1 MFFAS
6 VLHVLELAK
15 KGLLTNTTGWIDF
28 SFSHL
33 KTVIQ
38 RSGEHTPNAVNM
50 QTYGVH
56 KYFMLEREKNHNIKK
71 KLSWIFFKKWIL
83 WLFDVTSSNYDI

>member
-1 MFFAS
+1 MHFLAT
-6 VLHVLELAK
+6 VPHVLELAK
-15 KGLLTNTTGWIDF
+15 KGSLTNTTGWTDF

-56 KYFMLEREKNHNIKK
+56 KYFILEGKK
-71 KLSWIFFKKWIL
+71 KTHNRKKNSEFYYFL
-83 WLFDVTSSNYDI
+83 MLLFQII

>member
-6 VLHVLELAK
+6 VPHVLELAK

-38 RSGEHTPNAVNM
+38 RSGEHTPKAVNM

-56 KYFMLEREKNHNIKK
+56 KYFILEREKNHNIKK
-71 KLSWIFFKKWIL
+71 KNWVEFFLKSEL
-83 WLFDVTSSNYDI
+83 YDYLMSSNYDI

>member
-1 MFFAS
+1 MQKFGLISKDSDTFFAS
-6 VLHVLELAK
+6 LPHVLELAE

-56 KYFMLEREKNHNIKK
+56 KYFILERKK
-71 KLSWIFFKKWIL
+71 
-83 WLFDVTSSNYDI
+83 TTT

>member
-1 MFFAS
+1 M
-6 VLHVLELAK
+6 LYIDM
-15 KGLLTNTTGWIDF
+15 KGSLTNTTGWIDF

-56 KYFMLEREKNHNIKK
+56 KYFILEEKHNKK
-71 KLSWIFFKKWIL
+71 IINLAIFY
-83 WLFDVTSSNYDI
+83 VTYIQII